1 MRSGALT
8 ANELLALLGRA
19 WPRLL
24 IYPGGLAAF
33 ALVWLIG
40 RTKNQEP
47 RTKNNPTNPGLSLD
61 EGDERRKD
69 TIDRTPTNYEREPWS
84 VVGSPLDMSA
94 VVLPWLGLALLPLP
108 GAAGISRQT
117 DLITVLAL
125 LEWPLLL
132 AIVAELR
139 ESDAAW
145 PRRLAAAL
153 NSYPPL
159 ILATLVLT
167 STGGSFDMTALAR
180 PPDADTPLSAAL
192 VHWIGAIAWLLALP
206 PALAIGAF
214 AAGMP
219 DQRTLRTGLR
229 LRTVGLVAIAALPWF
244 PLVGGAN
251 MAPGGPSANGPAWLW
266 LPLAPLLIVALLW
279 GYSRL
284 TARHSARRWA
294 RAYLAFD
301 AALLL
306 VLLWAAYTALQARL
320 V

>member
-24 IYPGGLAAF
+24 VYPGGVTAF
-33 ALVWLIG
+33 AIVWLIG
-40 RTKNQEP
+40 RIKN
-47 RTKNNPTNPGLSLD
+47 KPTNPDLSLD
-61 EGDERRKD
+61 EGDERRKG
-69 TIDRTPTNYEREPWS
+69 TIYRAFTNDETEWRSLVVGRWS
-84 VVGSPLDMSA
+84 VLGSPLDMSA

-132 AIVAELR
+132 AIVTELR
-139 ESDAAW
+139 ESNTPW

-180 PPDADTPLSAAL
+180 PPDADAPLSAAL
-192 VHWIGAIAWLLALP
+192 LHWTGATAWLLVLP

-214 AAGMP
+214 AAGPP
-219 DQRTLRTGLR
+219 DQRTLHTGLR
-229 LRTVGLVAIAALPWF
+229 LRAVGLVAIAALPWF

-251 MAPGGPSANGPAWLW
+251 AASGGPSANGAAWLW
-266 LPLAPLLIVALLW
+266 LPLPPLLIVALLW
-279 GYSRL
+279 GYGRL
-284 TARHSARRWA
+284 TAGHSARWWA

-306 VLLWAAYTALQARL
+306 VLLWAAYTALRARL
-320 V
+320 A

>member
-33 ALVWLIG
+33 AIVWLIG
-40 RTKNQEP
+40 RTNRRPTTDDRPAEDRGSRIEDRGSPSSILDP
-47 RTKNNPTNPGLSLD
+47 RSSINASRFFVGYPPG
-61 EGDERRKD
+61 
-69 TIDRTPTNYEREPWS
+69 
-84 VVGSPLDMSA
+84 GSPLDISA

-117 DLITVLAL
+117 DLITILAL

-132 AIVAELR
+132 AIVAEVR
-139 ESDAAW
+139 DAPW

-180 PPDADTPLSAAL
+180 PPDADAPLSASL
-192 VHWIGAIAWLLALP
+192 LHWTGATAWLLALP

-214 AAGMP
+214 AAGLP

-229 LRTVGLVAIAALPWF
+229 LRAVGLLAIAALPWF
-244 PLVGGAN
+244 PLVGAN
-251 MAPGGPSANGPAWLW
+251 SAPGGPSASGPAWLW
-266 LPLAPLLIVALLW
+266 LPLPPLLIVALLW
-279 GYSRL
+279 AYGRF

-320 V
+320 A

>member
-1 MRSGALT
+1 
-8 ANELLALLGRA
+8 
-19 WPRLL
+19 
-24 IYPGGLAAF
+24 
-33 ALVWLIG
+33 
-40 RTKNQEP
+40 
-47 RTKNNPTNPGLSLD
+47 
-61 EGDERRKD
+61 
-69 TIDRTPTNYEREPWS
+69 
-84 VVGSPLDMSA
+84 MSA

-132 AIVAELR
+132 AIVTELR
-139 ESDAAW
+139 ENDALW
-145 PRRLAAAL
+145 LRRLAAAL

-180 PPDADTPLSAAL
+180 PPDADAPLSAAL
-192 VHWIGAIAWLLALP
+192 LHWTGATAWLLALP

-214 AAGMP
+214 AAGPP

-229 LRTVGLVAIAALPWF
+229 LRAVGLVAIAALPWF
-244 PLVGGAN
+244 PLVDSAN
-251 MAPGGPSANGPAWLW
+251 LAPGGPSANGPAWLW
-266 LPLAPLLIVALLW
+266 LPVPPLLIVALLW
-279 GYSRL
+279 GYGRL
-284 TARHSARRWA
+284 TAGHSARCWA